1 MGAVKT
7 GVAFI
12 GAGIVA
18 ELYAQAFERGTPGRF
33 VGVFDIDPGK
43 AKTLAGRLGGRVF
56 ESRDALLGDGAVDA
70 VIVMSPNNSH
80 VEDAMACL
88 TAGRHVLVEK
98 PVAETHSDIVR
109 LADAAARS
117 GRACMPAHNYIYNPS
132 IRRARRLIGEG
143 RFGSITSL
151 WILYNIF
158 HSEEIARRYGGVLR
172 EVAVHHAYSL
182 LFLLGRPI
190 SVSARKTR
198 IHYDDLQAED
208 QVMLCCDLPNGA
220 LANLWVSFAASDPTS
235 DPWTV
240 VYKVLGTKGGISFS
254 WNDALFSD
262 GGGPA
267 WGVVNYV
274 DSFHEELCHFLAE
287 VVPGRAP
294 PLSSLSDAADALAII
309 EAGERSLG
317 RQSSA
322 VAVEYESEERANIR
336 GP

>member
-1 MGAVKT
+1 MGAVKP

-18 ELYAQAFERGTPGRF
+18 ELYAQAFERGAPGRF
-33 VGVFDIDPGK
+33 VGVFDLDLGK
-43 AKTLAGRLGGRVF
+43 AKTLAERLGGKTF
-56 ESRDALLGDGAVDA
+56 ESRDALLADASIDA
-70 VIVMSPNNSH
+70 VVVMSPNLAH
-80 VEDAMACL
+80 VGDAMACL
-88 TAGRHVLVEK
+88 AAGRHVLVEK
-98 PVAETHSDIVR
+98 PVAETHADIVR
-109 LADAAARS
+109 LAEAATRS
-117 GRACMPAHNYIYNPS
+117 KRACMPAHNYIYNPS
-132 IRRARRLIGEG
+132 IRRARRLIADG

-158 HSEEIARRYGGVLR
+158 HSEEIAVRYGGVLR

-182 LFLLGRPI
+182 LFLLGRPL

-198 IHYDDLQAED
+198 VHYETLQAED

-240 VYKVLGTKGGISFS
+240 VYKILGTKGGVSFT

-267 WGVVNYV
+267 WGIVNYV
-274 DSFHEELCHFLAE
+274 DSFHDELCHFLAE
-287 VVPGRAP
+287 VIPGRAE
-294 PLSSLSDAADALAII
+294 PLSSLSDAADALAIV
-309 EAGERSLG
+309 EAAERSLAL
-317 RQSSA
+317 QSMAVPVDYSA
-322 VAVEYESEERANIR
+322 
-336 GP
+336 